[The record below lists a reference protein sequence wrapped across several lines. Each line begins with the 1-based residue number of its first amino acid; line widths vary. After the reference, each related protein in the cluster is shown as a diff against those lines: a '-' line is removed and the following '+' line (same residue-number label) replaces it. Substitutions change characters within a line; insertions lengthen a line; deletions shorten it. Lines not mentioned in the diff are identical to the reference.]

1 MYQLDAPIYSYLFA
15 LLPVLWLG
23 YLLFLQWRKKIQQQ
37 FAASHLLDV
46 LSPDRSR
53 FKPNLKLI
61 LLSLALLF
69 MVFGLINPKIGT
81 QLETVK
87 REGVDI
93 VFAIDVSKS
102 MLAEDVAPNRL
113 EKSKRLVSALLN
125 QLASD
130 RVGIIAYAAQ
140 AVPQLPITTDYSAA
154 KMFLQA
160 LNTDMLSSQGTAL
173 DSAIDLAATFFD
185 DEDQTNRVIFLISD
199 GEDHS
204 EDAQNAAARA
214 AELGIK
220 IFTFGVGTEKGAP
233 IPLKRN
239 GVVESYKKDL
249 EGEVVITKRN
259 AEVLEAIAKA
269 TEGAFQ
275 DGNQTQAVLDFVS
288 EELKAMDK
296 KEFEAKKYVTY
307 KDRFQAFLIGALF
320 LLVLD
325 LFLFETK
332 TKWVQRLNLFNEN
345 NNNA

>member
-249 EGEVVITKRN
+249 EGEVIITKRN

>member
-1 MYQLDAPIYSYLFA
+1 MYQLDAPLYSYLFA

-23 YLLFLQWRKKIQQQ
+23 YLLFLRWRKKIQQQ

-130 RVGIIAYAAQ
+130 RVGIIAYAAK

-239 GVVESYKKDL
+239 GVVESYKKDF

-288 EELKAMDK
+288 EQLKAMDK

>member
-1 MYQLDAPIYSYLFA
+1 MYQIDAYQYI
-15 LLPVLWLG
+15 
-23 YLLFLQWRKKIQQQ
+23 YLLTALPLLWIFYAFLLRWKRKTQAA
-37 FAASHLLDV
+37 FAHPDLLAR
-46 LSPDRSR
+46 LSPNRSR
-53 FKPNLKLI
+53 FKPTLKII
-61 LLSLALLF
+61 LLSLVL
-69 MVFGLINPKIGT
+69 VFLVIGLMNPKIGT
-81 QLETVK
+81 ELETVK

-102 MLAEDVAPNRL
+102 MLAEDIAPNRI
-113 EKSKRLVSALLN
+113 EKSKRLVSAILN

-173 DSAIDLAATFFD
+173 DSAIDLSGTYFD

-204 EDAQNAAARA
+204 EEAANAASRA

-239 GVVESYKKDL
+239 GVIESYKKDFD
-249 EGEVVITKRN
+249 GEVVITKRN
-259 AEVLEAIAKA
+259 QRVLEAIADA
-269 TEGAFQ
+269 TEGIYQ
-275 DGNQTQAVLDFVS
+275 DGNDTQAVLDFVS
-288 EELKAMDK
+288 EQLKAMDK
-296 KEFEAKKYVTY
+296 KEFEAKKFVSY
-307 KDRFQAFLIGALF
+307 KDRFQAFLLGALLF
-320 LLVLD
+320 LLID

-332 TKWVQRLNLFNEN
+332 TKWVQKLNLFNEN
-345 NNNA
+345 DN

>member
-1 MYQLDAPIYSYLFA
+1 M
-15 LLPVLWLG
+15 
-23 YLLFLQWRKKIQQQ
+23 
-37 FAASHLLDV
+37 LDV

>member
-1 MYQLDAPIYSYLFA
+1 MYQIDAYEYIYLLSA
-15 LLPVLWLG
+15 LPVLWLFYAL
-23 YLLFLQWRKKIQQQ
+23 YLRWKRKTQAA
-37 FAASHLLDV
+37 FARPELLEL
-46 LSPDRSR
+46 LSPNRSK
-53 FKPNLKLI
+53 FKPTLKVI
-61 LLSLALLF
+61 LLSF
-69 MVFGLINPKIGT
+69 VIVFIVFGLMNPKIGT

-102 MLAEDVAPNRL
+102 MLAEDIAPNRI
-113 EKSKRLVSALLN
+113 EKSKRLVSAILN

-140 AVPQLPITTDYSAA
+140 AVPQLPITTDYGAA

-173 DSAIDLAATFFD
+173 DSAIDLSGTFFD

-204 EDAQNAAARA
+204 DDAANAASRA

-220 IFTFGVGTEKGAP
+220 IFTFGVGTEQGAP

-239 GVVESYKKDL
+239 GVVESYKKDF

-259 AEVLEAIAKA
+259 QEVLEAIAAA
-269 TEGAFQ
+269 TEGAYQ
-275 DGNQTQAVLDFVS
+275 DGNDTQAVLDFVS
-288 EELKAMDK
+288 EQLKAMDK
-296 KEFEAKKYVTY
+296 KEFEAKKFVSY
-307 KDRFQAFLIGALF
+307 KDRFQAFLVAALLF
-320 LLVLD
+320 LLID

-332 TKWVQRLNLFNEN
+332 TKWIQKLNLFNEN
-345 NNNA
+345 EN

>member
-1 MYQLDAPIYSYLFA
+1 MYQLDAPLYSYLFA

-23 YLLFLQWRKKIQQQ
+23 YLLFLRWRKKIQQQ

>member
-1 MYQLDAPIYSYLFA
+1 MYQIDAYQYI
-15 LLPVLWLG
+15 
-23 YLLFLQWRKKIQQQ
+23 YLLTALPLLWISYAFLLRWKRKTQAA
-37 FAASHLLDV
+37 FAHPDLLER
-46 LSPDRSR
+46 LSPNRSR
-53 FKPNLKLI
+53 FKPTLKII
-61 LLSLALLF
+61 LLSLVL
-69 MVFGLINPKIGT
+69 VFLVIGLMNPKIGT
-81 QLETVK
+81 ELETVK

-102 MLAEDVAPNRL
+102 MLAEDIAPNRI
-113 EKSKRLVSALLN
+113 EKSKRLVSAILN
-125 QLASD
+125 QLASG

-173 DSAIDLAATFFD
+173 DSAIDLSGTYFD

-204 EDAQNAAARA
+204 EEAANAASRA

-239 GVVESYKKDL
+239 GVIESYKKDFD
-249 EGEVVITKRN
+249 GEVVITKRN
-259 AEVLEAIAKA
+259 QIVLEAIATA
-269 TEGAFQ
+269 TEGIYQ
-275 DGNQTQAVLDFVS
+275 DGNDTQAVLDFVS
-288 EELKAMDK
+288 EQLKAMDK
-296 KEFEAKKYVTY
+296 KEFEAKKFVSY
-307 KDRFQAFLIGALF
+307 KDRFQAFLLGALLF
-320 LLVLD
+320 LLID

-332 TKWVQRLNLFNEN
+332 TKWVQKLNLFNEN
-345 NNNA
+345 DN

>member
-1 MYQLDAPIYSYLFA
+1 MRDSLI
-15 LLPVLWLG
+15 
-23 YLLFLQWRKKIQQQ
+23 I
-37 FAASHLLDV
+37 
-46 LSPDRSR
+46 LS
-53 FKPNLKLI
+53 
-61 LLSLALLF
+61 
-69 MVFGLINPKIGT
+69 
-81 QLETVK
+81 
-87 REGVDI
+87 
-93 VFAIDVSKS
+93 
-102 MLAEDVAPNRL
+102 
-113 EKSKRLVSALLN
+113 
-125 QLASD
+125 
-130 RVGIIAYAAQ
+130 
-140 AVPQLPITTDYSAA
+140 
-154 KMFLQA
+154 
-160 LNTDMLSSQGTAL
+160 
-173 DSAIDLAATFFD
+173 
-185 DEDQTNRVIFLISD
+185 VIFLISD
-199 GEDHS
+199 AEDHS
-204 EDAQNAAARA
+204 EDAQNASARA

>member
-1 MYQLDAPIYSYLFA
+1 MYQIDAYEYIYLLSA
-15 LLPVLWLG
+15 LPVLWLFYAL
-23 YLLFLQWRKKIQQQ
+23 YLRWKRKTQAA
-37 FAASHLLDV
+37 FARPELLEL
-46 LSPDRSR
+46 LSPNRSK
-53 FKPNLKLI
+53 FKPTLKVI
-61 LLSLALLF
+61 LLSF
-69 MVFGLINPKIGT
+69 VIVFIVFGLMNPKIGT

-102 MLAEDVAPNRL
+102 MLAEDIAPNRI
-113 EKSKRLVSALLN
+113 EKSKRLVSAILN

-140 AVPQLPITTDYSAA
+140 AVPQLPITTDYGAA

-173 DSAIDLAATFFD
+173 DSAIDLSGTFFD

-204 EDAQNAAARA
+204 DDAANAASRA

-220 IFTFGVGTEKGAP
+220 IFTFGVGTEQGAP

-239 GVVESYKKDL
+239 GVVVSYKKDF

-259 AEVLEAIAKA
+259 QEVLEAIAAA
-269 TEGAFQ
+269 TEGAYQ
-275 DGNQTQAVLDFVS
+275 DGNDTQAVLDFVS
-288 EELKAMDK
+288 EQLKAMDK
-296 KEFEAKKYVTY
+296 KEFEAKKFVSY
-307 KDRFQAFLIGALF
+307 KDRFQAFLVAALLF
-320 LLVLD
+320 LLID

-332 TKWVQRLNLFNEN
+332 TKWIQKLNLFNEN
-345 NNNA
+345 EN

>member
-1 MYQLDAPIYSYLFA
+1 
-15 LLPVLWLG
+15 
-23 YLLFLQWRKKIQQQ
+23 
-37 FAASHLLDV
+37 
-46 LSPDRSR
+46 
-53 FKPNLKLI
+53 
-61 LLSLALLF
+61 